1 MIDKTYHDEDT
12 MFKVFAAV
20 EGAGYSVEES
30 NNIIN
35 SLFDA
40 GILFR
45 ERVAQQQETDNED

>member
-20 EGAGYSVEES
+20 EDAGFSTEES
-30 NNIIN
+30 NDIID
-35 SLFDA
+35 SLFNA

-45 ERVAQQQETDNED
+45 ERVPNDD

>member
-12 MFKVFAAV
+12 LVKVYTALGA
-20 EGAGYSVEES
+20 AGYSMRDR

-35 SLFDA
+35 SLFNA

-45 ERVAQQQETDNED
+45 ERVPNDD

>member
-20 EGAGYSVEES
+20 EDAGYSVEES
-30 NNIIN
+30 NDIIN
-35 SLFDA
+35 SLFNA

-45 ERVAQQQETDNED
+45 ERIAQQQDTYNG